1 MFATFASALVLLIPS
16 VVGTDIRV
24 DFFKEAY
31 NFSPG
36 IGGLCYL
43 GLGIG
48 FFIATMF
55 GAKIGDQIYASVSG
69 MLTALVL
76 PYNPRNDP

>member
-1 MFATFASALVLLIPS
+1 MFATFACALYLLISS
-16 VVGTDIRV
+16 VVSTDARV

-55 GAKIGDQIYASVSG
+55 GAKIGDQIYASVSD
-69 MLTALVL
+69 L
-76 PYNPRNDP
+76 

>member
-1 MFATFASALVLLIPS
+1 MISKASTISCLRHLQVRWAYS
-16 VVGTDIRV
+16 SSGVVGTDAWI

-55 GAKIGDQIYASVSG
+55 GAKIGDQIYASVSDP
-69 MLTALVL
+69 LTA
-76 PYNPRNDP
+76 